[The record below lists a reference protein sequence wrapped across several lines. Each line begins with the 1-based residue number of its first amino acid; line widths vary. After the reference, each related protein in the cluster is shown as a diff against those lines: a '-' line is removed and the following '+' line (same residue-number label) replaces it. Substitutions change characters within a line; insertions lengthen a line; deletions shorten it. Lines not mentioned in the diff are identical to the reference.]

1 MENDLLNIYGARISK
16 SGEHINLTLVRGEG
30 TEKEFYNC
38 AIKIHS
44 RESKIYADKSKQKM
58 NGKDYVFIYIPI
70 LDDIKEKETPKE
82 EITDDEIPF

>member
-1 MENDLLNIYGARISK
+1 MNKELLNIYGARISK
-16 SGEHINLTLVRGEG
+16 NGEHVNLTLVRGEG

-44 RESKIYADKSKQKM
+44 KESKIYADKSHQKM
-58 NGKDYVFIYIPI
+58 NGKEYVFIYVPI
-70 LDDIKEKETPKE
+70 LDDIKEKKETPK